1 MCSKATNRR
10 RSPRKPFTFTLVASL
25 AALAA
30 GAVALAFGPAGAG
43 GNIGTER
50 GKELSYLVRQDC
62 GSCHGMTLKGGLGR
76 PLLPEN
82 LADADTE
89 ALAKIIL
96 EGIPG
101 TPMPP
106 WRGELDWQEAMWI
119 ARALQRG
126 EIQ

>member
-1 MCSKATNRR
+1 MRSKATNRR
-10 RSPRKPFTFTLVASL
+10 RSPRKPFTFTLVAGL
-25 AALAA
+25 AALTA
-30 GAVALAFGPAGAG
+30 GAVAFAFGPAGADSD
-43 GNIGTER
+43 IGPER
-50 GKELSYLVRQDC
+50 SKELSYLVRQDC

-82 LADADTE
+82 LAGADTE
-89 ALAKIIL
+89 ALAEIIL
-96 EGIPG
+96 DGIPG

-106 WRGELDWQEAMWI
+106 WRGQLDKEEAMWI